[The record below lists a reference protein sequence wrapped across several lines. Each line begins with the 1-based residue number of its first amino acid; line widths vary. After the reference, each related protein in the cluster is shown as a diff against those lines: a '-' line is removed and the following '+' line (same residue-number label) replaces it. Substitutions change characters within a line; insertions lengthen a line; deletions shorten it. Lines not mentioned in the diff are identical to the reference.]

1 MSDLISHLGL
11 ERERLKNVNSLSL
24 GRLVGLFTAGGV
36 REGGRW
42 NRATNERGARGRDGR
57 MTTRSPE
64 GPSEG
69 RWGGGTE
76 TQINMEEGGEK
87 KSEGAGDRRRE
98 GAEDGQSL
106 TGWGGRERKGRATK
120 AAMRQ
125 TERKNLYINYG
136 CGSKDNGA
144 LLRA

>member
-42 NRATNERGARGRDGR
+42 TRATNERGARGRDGR

-69 RWGGGTE
+69 RWGGGDRNAD
-76 TQINMEEGGEK
+76 QHGGRRGK
-87 KSEGAGDRRRE
+87 KSQRELVRDGEREQKMDRV
-98 GAEDGQSL
+98 
-106 TGWGGRERKGRATK
+106 
-120 AAMRQ
+120 
-125 TERKNLYINYG
+125 
-136 CGSKDNGA
+136 
-144 LLRA
+144 